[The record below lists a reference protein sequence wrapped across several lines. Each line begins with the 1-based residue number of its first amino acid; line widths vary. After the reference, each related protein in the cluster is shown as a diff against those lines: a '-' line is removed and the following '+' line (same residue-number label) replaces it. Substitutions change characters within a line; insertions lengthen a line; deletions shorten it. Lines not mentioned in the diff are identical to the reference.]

1 MRCENVA
8 LSIMAR
14 MAQIDLVPVFK
25 EDAKIQVAYRE
36 LNASGVL
43 IGHI

>member
-1 MRCENVA
+1 
-8 LSIMAR
+8 MAR
-14 MAQIDLVPVFK
+14 MAQVDLVPVPK

-36 LNASGVL
+36 LNASCIL